1 MWTSEADAELV
12 RLKKAGFSFQ
22 EVSERMDVT
31 RNAAIS
37 RFQRIHGKTYSRK
50 QARQPP
56 QIRQLNVFVPGEL
69 YHRIK
74 VRCAESEMP
83 ISNVIRALLER
94 EFSGETTPAA

>member
-1 MWTSEADAELV
+1 
-12 RLKKAGFSFQ
+12 
-22 EVSERMDVT
+22 MDVT